1 MIILKLFFLFFFLD
15 SDLKVLQFKLDV
27 VNCLKEIV
35 NELQKT
41 NDIIGKL

>member
-1 MIILKLFFLFFFLD
+1 MIILKLFFLFFLD

>member
-1 MIILKLFFLFFFLD
+1 MIIFKFYFLFFLD